1 MFETKQLNIIGISEG
16 NNLFSS
22 PYFEYLKDPNNQLL
36 LFVLIVLLLL
46 NFFSDDSKGKLA
58 TSRWGAKKE
67 LDKAKKKA
75 LKQMSKVTRNSVA
88 LYIGSS
94 DETKK
99 LISKSKEVKP

>member
-1 MFETKQLNIIGISEG
+1 MFETKQQNIIEISEE

-46 NFFSDDSKGKLA
+46 NLFSDDRKGKLA

-94 DETKK
+94 KETIK
-99 LISKSKEVKP
+99 LIDKKSKSN